1 MTMMITIIEK
11 DRVHIIADG
20 AGMMPDGTLGG
31 RLVKLLPMPHL
42 NLVVGCRGNGIG
54 TTMVGLALCGSGA
67 TFDEVKANAP
77 RAMRELHAAPGFP
90 RDVEV
95 FVAGW
100 SEESGPSAW
109 MIVTHTREPGVLP
122 FEVTD
127 LGRVAIYPAPEIDS
141 PELLRAVYG
150 PKPMDHLTEIVM
162 AVRSTP
168 TPIHWGEKIA
178 GVPSTV
184 NGYAVGAFVQIA
196 TVMHTHIS
204 TACLL
209 RFPADEIGKP
219 IDPGERR
226 PCAA

>member
-1 MTMMITIIEK
+1 MTMIITIMEK
-11 DRVHIIADG
+11 DRVHMIADG

-42 NLVVGCRGNGIG
+42 NLVVGCRGNGIA

-77 RAMRELHAAPGFP
+77 RALQDLHAAPGFP

-100 SEESGPSAW
+100 SEANGPCAW
-109 MIVTHTREPGVLP
+109 MIVSHAREPGVLP

-127 LGRVAIYPAPEIDS
+127 LGRIAIYPAPEIDS

-150 PKPMDHLTEIVM
+150 RKPMDHLTEIVM
-162 AVRSTP
+162 AVRQTSTP
-168 TPIHWGEKIA
+168 ITWGESIT
-178 GVPSTV
+178 GIPSTV

-196 TVMHTHIS
+196 TVMQTHIS

-209 RFPADEIGKP
+209 RFPGDEIGKP
-219 IDPGERR
+219 IDPGRR
-226 PCAA
+226 EMAA